1 MAVMGECAD
10 AVPAGHYSAIL
21 RRNPSTSSRMFKEK
35 NLGNSV
41 DDGVRDNGGMCCK
54 AFLGEKKHKN
64 NPQNPSKEKKITTI
78 NVIRTETLQSS
89 QTLLFLHEE
98 CVLLCALKDSLSQ
111 RRVGLH
117 GCGDQGGEERQ
128 VPDG

>member
-10 AVPAGHYSAIL
+10 YSAIL

-54 AFLGEKKHKN
+54 AFLGEKTTQKS
-64 NPQNPSKEKKITTI
+64 PQNQNDGQITALIHIPHFFFYICKTM
-78 NVIRTETLQSS
+78 SGAS
-89 QTLLFLHEE
+89 Y
-98 CVLLCALKDSLSQ
+98 CVL
-111 RRVGLH
+111 
-117 GCGDQGGEERQ
+117 
-128 VPDG
+128 